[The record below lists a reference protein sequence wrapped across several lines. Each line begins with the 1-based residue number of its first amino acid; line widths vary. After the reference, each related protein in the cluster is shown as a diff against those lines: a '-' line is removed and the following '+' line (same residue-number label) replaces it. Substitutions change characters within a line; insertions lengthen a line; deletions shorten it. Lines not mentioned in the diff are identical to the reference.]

1 MCVKIIIFGGSL
13 EQLEAVTI
21 SFATRC
27 PSVAEGLS
35 ALLGNMFGGL
45 YNVEVQIAFYFLCI
59 VLYIIDD
66 IENGKSRANVFA
78 CHAS

>member
-27 PSVAEGLS
+27 ASSAEGLS
-35 ALLGNMFGGL
+35 ALLGNM